1 MQSNSS
7 AQAASDVFL
16 TARDMR
22 RRYGNVSDMW
32 LYRRE
37 HDGSL
42 NFPKP
47 IRISGRRFWRLS
59 DVLRWESNLRPAE
72 VSHAEAS

>member
-1 MQSNSS
+1 MLTKTLDQPE
-7 AQAASDVFL
+7 ADIFL

-37 HDGSL
+37 HGGDCG
-42 NFPKP
+42 FPKP
-47 IRISGRRFWRLS
+47 IRICGRRFWRLS
-59 DVLRWESNLRPAE
+59 QVVQWENQQISSQQL
-72 VSHAEAS
+72 EA

>member
-1 MQSNSS
+1 MHSQLS
-7 AQAASDVFL
+7 AQAQDVFL
-16 TARDMR
+16 TSRQVRA
-22 RRYGNVSDMW
+22 RYGNVSDMW

-37 HDGSL
+37 HDNKS

-59 DVLRWESNLRPAE
+59 DVVEWESSLKVE
-72 VSHAEAS
+72 GSHASAA

>member
-1 MQSNSS
+1 MQTNSF
-7 AQAASDVFL
+7 AQSESEVFL

-37 HDGSL
+37 HADAT

-59 DVLRWESNLRPAE
+59 EVLRWELGLAGE
-72 VSHAEAS
+72 MSHAETS

>member
-1 MQSNSS
+1 MQTDSL
-7 AQAASDVFL
+7 AQSESDVFL

-37 HDGSL
+37 HDADS

-59 DVLRWESNLRPAE
+59 DVMRWESRLGQEICHAE
-72 VSHAEAS
+72 VS